1 MSLVGFKSVTSA
13 IGASAY
19 NNYLSAIAGY
29 YGVSSDDVSASLEYF
44 FSGRISI
51 ANENGES
58 AEAVERAIKE
68 MLSQTLGVALKY
80 IVVNY
85 NEFTGE
91 ATFEIAAESYA
102 DVSGAMFNLN
112 TDQILTTLKT
122 TLSSELAGVTLSNMD
137 VSANIVARLKM
148 EVDANMSQENLT
160 VATYLAEDMLKKDGW
175 QTDSTIFF
183 RTSSPSLRPS
193 VSPTTSIPS
202 ASPSITGSVAIFRL
216 NMTVNESLTETQ
228 IDALRDTVANEYG
241 LPSEKVDVDVVY
253 KTVKLFFFSLFP
265 PLSTALFLETGTLNL
280 TIPAGVDETEFLE
293 SVKDRLAEILGVHES
308 QIDVFVD
315 ETGDVKYTICNF
327 VMLKEHSKSSKCIS
341 DTATAEEAAVLR
353 NTLKEGDSK
362 TLLGELSNLYP
373 GLVVNEISPDDE
385 ILVDVLITADTSN
398 ASQNLA
404 NAKDD
409 SCNTFDVL
417 GYSCEAKSKYF

>member
-1 MSLVGFKSVTSA
+1 
-13 IGASAY
+13 
-19 NNYLSAIAGY
+19 
-29 YGVSSDDVSASLEYF
+29 EYF

-308 QIDVFVD
+308 QIDV
-315 ETGDVKYTICNF
+315 
-327 VMLKEHSKSSKCIS
+327 
-341 DTATAEEAAVLR
+341 
-353 NTLKEGDSK
+353 
-362 TLLGELSNLYP
+362 
-373 GLVVNEISPDDE
+373 
-385 ILVDVLITADTSN
+385 
-398 ASQNLA
+398 
-404 NAKDD
+404 
-409 SCNTFDVL
+409 
-417 GYSCEAKSKYF
+417 